1 MGSMEKRGKEASSAL
16 GHLSC
21 LVGPSQIRGHYMR
34 NQSRKQGQ
42 AAGRGWVQVRAGG
55 WVAHYTL
62 LSILT
67 QRQGQLALWERTD
80 DISSK
85 KASPQASCFFYMDR
99 CCMAQNK
106 LLGLPSHL
114 CLPHS

>member
-42 AAGRGWVQVRAGG
+42 AAGKSWVQVRAGG
-55 WVAHYTL
+55 W
-62 LSILT
+62 
-67 QRQGQLALWERTD
+67 G
-80 DISSK
+80 
-85 KASPQASCFFYMDR
+85 SPLHPSLHPDSETGTTCFVGENR
-99 CCMAQNK
+99 
-106 LLGLPSHL
+106 
-114 CLPHS
+114 